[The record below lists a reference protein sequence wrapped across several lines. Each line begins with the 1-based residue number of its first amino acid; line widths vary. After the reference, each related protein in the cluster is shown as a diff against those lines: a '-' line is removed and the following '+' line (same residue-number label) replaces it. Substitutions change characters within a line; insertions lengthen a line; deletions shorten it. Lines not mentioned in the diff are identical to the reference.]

1 MWATPSLVGLFGDA
15 FVEKTVLEASSNLAW
30 SYTVL
35 NHALQ
40 KMIKQPILIHDNS
53 GLDTRARTSLSDTL
67 HVMQQSAIVFK
78 LMLKM
83 LKTPNESQLL
93 SFLRKLKKN
102 LNALNQG
109 ESMLLP
115 LLVESSELLLLIER
129 TTERVFRFV
138 VIQTD
143 VKGLKNHSVSASDS
157 APKIKYRTC
166 LVLNGIPKKNALDD
180 VFWVAVYNL
189 AVNSH
194 QGDTVKF
201 YDVLLPFL
209 TGKPLEESLVDAE
222 NAALADEDTSLGNY
236 GPWRFPQRSQTAYV
250 RCVIEAMHFMLRRRG
265 VSELQCQLIH
275 LGLCYQMVDMV
286 KNDLIYML
294 PDESGRRVCSLAV
307 RELSHYALEVV
318 EGAEKENNT
327 AIDTSFILDE
337 IHRMVQEV
345 SASLEYCKD
354 DSVDTPP
361 LLDLT
366 GTNSTD
372 PDDPAL
378 TQFRHM
384 LAWDIAGSDP
394 DPGQAVSL
402 QKYIPIDFLQIPRK
416 ASTRKEAITAI
427 RMCDRICT
435 LIENQSHCIK
445 NDKFLILAVIE
456 HLFTQVLPVPKPRA
470 VPMTEEEMKTSE
482 RSVRRHAQ
490 KAAEEAAKA
499 EEKARKIAEKKAND
513 PKSKLKKE
521 DPDEEKQNVVE
532 KVECFG
538 EELQPDFSI
547 GKEAERLLTQQECI
561 WDGSIT
567 YELQVCYWSIT
578 LFTRIG

>member
-40 KMIKQPILIHDNS
+40 KMIRQQILIHEGS
-53 GLDTRARTSLSDTL
+53 GLDSRARTSLSDTL
-67 HVMQQSAIVFK
+67 HVMQQSAVIFK
-78 LMLKM
+78 SMLKM
-83 LKTPNESQLL
+83 LKTPTESQLL

-102 LNALNQG
+102 LNGLNQG

-194 QGDTVKF
+194 QGDTIKF

-222 NAALADEDTSLGNY
+222 NAALAQEESSLGNY
-236 GPWRFPQRSQTAYV
+236 GPWRYPQRSQTAYV

-294 PDESGRRVCSLAV
+294 PDESGRRVCALAI
-307 RELSHYALEVV
+307 RELSHHALKVV
-318 EGAEKENNT
+318 ESAEKENDV
-327 AIDTSFILDE
+327 AIDTTFILDE
-337 IHRMVQEV
+337 IHRMVQDV

-361 LLDLT
+361 LLDLI

-372 PDDPAL
+372 PEDPAL

-470 VPMTEEEMKTSE
+470 VSMTEDEVKTSE
-482 RSVRRHAQ
+482 RSVRRHAL

-499 EEKARKIAEKKAND
+499 EEKARKLAEKRAND
-513 PKSKLKKE
+513 PKTKLKRE
-521 DPDEEKQNVVE
+521 EPDEDQTTIVE

-538 EELQPDFSI
+538 EELEPDFSV
-547 GKEAERLLTQQECI
+547 GKEAEKLLTQQECV

-567 YELQVCYWSIT
+567 YELQVLPLPI
-578 LFTRIG
+578 LLTRIG